1 MVAIGHAWFT
11 ARKTVGI
18 FLMMNTPENKLKAY
32 IGAPGG
38 LDEEDDLQYI
48 KEDGAHFPV
57 LEAASLIKKFGT
69 ITCSKEQ
76 WNKVTLMLT
85 QKKVENKPSEQPT
98 TSKPA

>member
-18 FLMMNTPENKLKAY
+18 FLMMSTPDNKLKAY

-38 LDEEDDLQYI
+38 LDEEDDLEYL
-48 KEDGAHFPV
+48 KEDGANFPV

-76 WNKVTLMLT
+76 WNKVTLILM
-85 QKKVENKPSEQPT
+85 QKKVEDKPSEQPT
-98 TSKPA
+98 AGEPS

>member
-48 KEDGAHFPV
+48 KEDGASFPV

-69 ITCSKEQ
+69 ITCSKAQ
-76 WNKVTLMLT
+76 WNQVTLLLLNG
-85 QKKVENKPSEQPT
+85 KVQDKPSKE
-98 TSKPA
+98 SAGSEPA